1 MTTPTLLPLS
11 RLILFSPVAKNL
23 LRPATSSFQ
32 QSSDDNTDRPLILDE
47 RIVPFYSEGLLLPL
61 YRRSDSWAEFRY
73 NEASMAIIVKAVD
86 FENYGEN
93 TNNNYNDN
101 NDITNYEKDFEPYSN
116 QQPNLPHSPILDFI
130 CPPSNNDT
138 SLMAVLSRCLTHGGN
153 LQGQVKHNAFGSV
166 CCVTDPTG
174 LNRIGLFEPN
184 E

>member
-1 MTTPTLLPLS
+1 MATPTLLPLS
-11 RLILFSPVAKNL
+11 RLILFSPAGKTL
-23 LRPATSSFQ
+23 LRSTTSSLQ
-32 QSSDDNTDRPLILDE
+32 QPINDKSDSPLILDE

-73 NEASMAIIVKAVD
+73 NEGSMAIIVKAVD
-86 FENYGEN
+86 LANSHGN
-93 TNNNYNDN
+93 KTNNPNDG
-101 NDITNYEKDFEPYSN
+101 DTTGRRKYQEDSEPCSD
-116 QQPNLPHSPILDFI
+116 LSHSPILDFI